1 MKTLLKRL
9 APLCLCATAA
19 LTFASTAAEAGGNG
33 SLFSSNAG
41 IFGAASN
48 AMDLPRSKPLLYTD
62 AEPVKVENLVV
73 DEDSAPPRA
82 ELFLASSRN
91 QFSEQDLSCLS
102 EALYHEARGEG
113 ARGQAAVAEVILN
126 RVDSR
131 RFPRTVCGVV
141 NQPSQFSYTIG
152 GRKPIRNKAAYL
164 RARAIAENALAGAP
178 RVLTGGATY
187 FHTPAVRPAWSRRF
201 QRTVRIGQ
209 HIFYRRGGQ
218 RVASN

>member
-73 DEDSAPPRA
+73 DEDSDTPRA

>member
-73 DEDSAPPRA
+73 DEDSAPRA

>member
-73 DEDSAPPRA
+73 DEDSDTPGPSCFWPAAATSSANRTSAACPRRCITKPVAKAPVARPPLPR
-82 ELFLASSRN
+82 
-91 QFSEQDLSCLS
+91 
-102 EALYHEARGEG
+102 
-113 ARGQAAVAEVILN
+113 
-126 RVDSR
+126 
-131 RFPRTVCGVV
+131 
-141 NQPSQFSYTIG
+141 
-152 GRKPIRNKAAYL
+152 
-164 RARAIAENALAGAP
+164 
-178 RVLTGGATY
+178 
-187 FHTPAVRPAWSRRF
+187 
-201 QRTVRIGQ
+201 
-209 HIFYRRGGQ
+209 
-218 RVASN
+218 